1 MRKLLKYFPK
11 QLRVLPLLIV
21 VASLAF
27 VVRIGDA
34 ALQVRSLSGAAEA
47 AEESDAKKSEDASAE
62 ASGTQPP
69 ASELKDAASDTPKP
83 AEEKTAEKEKTLET
97 TESAPSSEKEKG
109 ESAKKEEAPKEGDP
123 KKWSDAS
130 ETESDYS
137 TVRKEMYQDLLQRRQ
152 QLDAKEK
159 VLSERE
165 ALLEAGQKELD
176 RKFQELSGLRDE
188 IQELLKTQSK
198 EEEARISSL
207 VKIYEGMKPKD
218 AARIFNTL
226 DMDVLLQVV
235 SRMGERKSGA
245 ILAAMEAD
253 RAKSLTTL
261 LAEQKTLPN
270 VPFDSPEVPT
280 P

>member
-1 MRKLLKYFPK
+1 MHKILKSFPR
-11 QLRVLPLLIV
+11 QIRVLPLLIV

-27 VVRIGDA
+27 VVRVGDA
-34 ALQVRSLSGAAEA
+34 ALQVRSLSGAAQA
-47 AEESDAKKSEDASAE
+47 AEQADVPKNKDLTEGDTTGAKPSA
-62 ASGTQPP
+62 G
-69 ASELKDAASDTPKP
+69 ELKDAARDALKPVEEKKTEEKGKMPESQKP
-83 AEEKTAEKEKTLET
+83 AEEN
-97 TESAPSSEKEKG
+97 TERVDQKG
-109 ESAKKEEAPKEGDP
+109 GDIQEGDP

-137 TVRKEMYQDLLQRRQ
+137 TVRKEMYEDLLQRRQ

-159 VLSERE
+159 ALSERE

-188 IQELLKTQSK
+188 IQGLLKTQSK
-198 EEEARISSL
+198 EEEARIASL

-245 ILAAMEAD
+245 ILAAMDAD
-253 RAKSLTTL
+253 RAKALTTL
-261 LAEQKTLPN
+261 LAEQKTLPS
-270 VPFDSPEVPT
+270 VRADSPDSSAP
-280 P
+280 

>member
-1 MRKLLKYFPK
+1 VRKVLKYFPK

-69 ASELKDAASDTPKP
+69 AAELKDAASDTPKA
-83 AEEKTAEKEKTLET
+83 AEEKTAEKEKNLEST
-97 TESAPSSEKEKG
+97 PSSEEEKG
-109 ESAKKEEAPKEGDP
+109 DAAKKEEAPKEGDP

-159 VLSERE
+159 LLSERE

-253 RAKSLTTL
+253 RAKMLTTL
-261 LAEQKTLPN
+261 LAEQKTLPD